1 MASPSPRRKVEVRFC
16 CCCALCCCYRP
27 WCLAVPH
34 PGHPS
39 VLFAEVVTQMGIEP
53 MTTRC
58 LVVALTTKLL
68 GRSIPPPPSWG
79 LSRVSE

>member
-1 MASPSPRRKVEVRFC
+1 MN
-16 CCCALCCCYRP
+16 
-27 WCLAVPH
+27 

-68 GRSIPPPPSWG
+68 GRRGGVFSAVG
-79 LSRVSE
+79 GV